1 MPFLREVSLLQFAVF
16 CLVDVLLVAAAAAH
30 DVELGSWG
38 VGELGIGCVCLV
50 FFSREMGV
58 KIIYQLTIA
67 TINIMM
73 LYLVSKL
80 NSKISKQYS
89 KTR

>member
-38 VGELGIGCVCLV
+38 SDACVWCLFQEKWV
-50 FFSREMGV
+50 
-58 KIIYQLTIA
+58 
-67 TINIMM
+67 
-73 LYLVSKL
+73 
-80 NSKISKQYS
+80 
-89 KTR
+89 